1 MKRKSVEIYRK
12 MRKDMEARA
21 EGRPIAELGRAVFG
35 FSGGWHILFV
45 WWSDRKSASG
55 YLQETAGWDGRS
67 TLIAQVKED

>member
-1 MKRKSVEIYRK
+1 MKRMSVEIYRE

-45 WWSDRKSASG
+45 WWSDRESTTG
-55 YLQETAGWDGRS
+55 YLEQTADRDGRS
-67 TLIAQVKED
+67 TLIPQVKED

>member
-1 MKRKSVEIYRK
+1 MKRMSVEIYRE

-45 WWSDRKSASG
+45 WWSDGESTTG
-55 YLQETAGWDGRS
+55 YLEQTADRDGRS
-67 TLIAQVKED
+67 TLIPQVKED